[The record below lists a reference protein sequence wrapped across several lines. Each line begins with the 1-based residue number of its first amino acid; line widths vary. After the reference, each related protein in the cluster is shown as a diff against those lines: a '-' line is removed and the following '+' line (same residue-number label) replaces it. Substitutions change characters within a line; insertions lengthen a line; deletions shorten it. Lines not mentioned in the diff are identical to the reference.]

1 MDIPKR
7 CVACAMD
14 LRDEATKCPHCQAW
28 QPGAGPMHRG
38 GEGRAL
44 LGVCLALSR
53 QFGLDAALLRVGFVI
68 ALAVSGGTA
77 LMVYLLLWGFTPP
90 SVMGKAPV
98 QRVVDWLTRVTD
110 SSSDEPRVERRV

>member
-14 LRDEATKCPHCQAW
+14 LRDEATKCPHCKAW

-53 QFGLDAALLRVGFVI
+53 QFGVDVALLRVAFVL
-68 ALAVSGGTA
+68 ALVVTGGSAV
-77 LMVYLLLWGFTPP
+77 MVYLLLWGFTPP

-98 QRVVDWLTRVTD
+98 QRAVDWLTRVTD
-110 SSSDEPRVERRV
+110 ASSDEPRVERRV